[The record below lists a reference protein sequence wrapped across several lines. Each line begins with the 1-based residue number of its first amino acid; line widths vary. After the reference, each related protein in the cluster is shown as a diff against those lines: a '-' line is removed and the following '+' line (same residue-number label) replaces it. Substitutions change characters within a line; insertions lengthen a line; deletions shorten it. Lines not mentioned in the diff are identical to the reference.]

1 MIKDFFKK
9 TDTIINDRNENLLI
23 IGNGFDLY
31 MGFASSYDDYF
42 KNHKNKYDN
51 FSYKL
56 IDKRNKIQTIIKEFK
71 ELSDLEYS
79 ESSKKEW
86 HIKQILQKLN
96 DEEIINQNLFLV
108 YLLFCDDS
116 TEGISWTAIEKRILS
131 YVIEVSELINELEN
145 EQIDFNDLQKKVIM
159 SLNELP
165 KNKDNNSKNEIIIN
179 NEDDITQIEKN
190 IKEYYHSYKI
200 NINTQITSSKELKRD
215 FFKKLLKKY
224 FIISNFLE
232 TNKIFEK
239 YQEFVDNKNKELEKI
254 NAPVFKKIKKLEKE
268 TKKKLKDYYKN
279 ITDEEIKIKIE
290 KEKNNKFL
298 KKLTNDYI
306 TSSLL
311 FSQELKEIS
320 EKILDFPNNL
330 ESYYKINLLSELNK
344 TEKDFGK
351 YLEKQ
356 QKKGIDK
363 IIGNLNYYISTKY
376 HNDKIAPPLKIP
388 KIKIDENDFKK
399 AKENFE
405 EEYQKIFKLFNDKNT
420 YTVLNFNYTD
430 YLSNKTIKELL
441 NIKTVLNIHGN
452 FQEPIFGIDNKS
464 FDIIP
469 IFSDTEYL
477 YEDEIKNNEHIKNF
491 VKAARVLHHGI
502 LKKFKLP
509 AIDKLKSIYFFG
521 HSLSEADYSYF
532 QAIFDLYNIYS
543 SEINL
548 IFLYSDFKPTQRAEQ
563 NFAVMKLLEEYGKSM
578 DNKDKGKNLY
588 YKLLIEN
595 RIKLLSLEQF
605 EELNINKTETDR
617 GKN

>member
-71 ELSDLEYS
+71 EFSDLEYS
-79 ESSKKEW
+79 ESSNKEW

-116 TEGISWTAIEKRILS
+116 TEGTSWTAIEKRILS

-165 KNKDNNSKNEIIIN
+165 KNKDNNSKNKITIN
-179 NEDDITQIEKN
+179 NKDDITQIEKD
-190 IKEYYHSYKI
+190 IKEFYNSYKI
-200 NINTQITSSKELKRD
+200 NISTQITFSKELKRY
-215 FFKKLLKKY
+215 FFKELLKKY
-224 FIISNFLE
+224 FIISNFLK

-239 YQEFVDNKNKELEKI
+239 YQKFVDNENSKLEDENKEVYEELENFSFESREELKKYFGENLTDEQI
-254 NAPVFKKIKKLEKE
+254 IKEYYKKTWEFYPKLKKI
-268 TKKKLKDYYKN
+268 
-279 ITDEEIKIKIE
+279 
-290 KEKNNKFL
+290 
-298 KKLTNDYI
+298 
-306 TSSLL
+306 SS
-311 FSQELKEIS
+311 E
-320 EKILDFPNNL
+320 ILDFPNNL

-356 QKKGIDK
+356 QKEGIGK
-363 IIGNLNYYISTKY
+363 IIDNLNYYIRTKY
-376 HNDKIAPPLKIP
+376 HNDKIAPPLKIS

-430 YLSNKTIKELL
+430 YLSNKIIKKPL
-441 NIKTVLNIHGN
+441 NIKNVLNIHGN

-469 IFSDTEYL
+469 IFSDTEYI
-477 YEDEIKNNEHIKNF
+477 YEDEIKNKEHIKNF

-548 IFLYSDFKPTQRAEQ
+548 IFLYSDFKSTQRAEQ

>member
-1 MIKDFFKK
+1 
-9 TDTIINDRNENLLI
+9 
-23 IGNGFDLY
+23 

-51 FSYKL
+51 FPYKL
-56 IDKRNKIQTIIKEFK
+56 IDKRNKIQTIIKEF
-71 ELSDLEYS
+71 SDLEYS
-79 ESSKKEW
+79 ESSNKEW

-165 KNKDNNSKNEIIIN
+165 KNKDNNSKNKITIN
-179 NEDDITQIEKN
+179 NKDDITQIEKN
-190 IKEYYHSYKI
+190 IKEFYNSYKI
-200 NINTQITSSKELKRD
+200 NISTQITSSKELKRY
-215 FFKKLLKKY
+215 FFKELLKKY
-224 FIISNFLE
+224 FIISNFLK

-239 YQEFVDNKNKELEKI
+239 YQKFVDNENSKLEDENKEVYEELENFNFKSREELKKYFGENLTDEQI
-254 NAPVFKKIKKLEKE
+254 IEEYYKKTWEFYLKLKKI
-268 TKKKLKDYYKN
+268 
-279 ITDEEIKIKIE
+279 
-290 KEKNNKFL
+290 
-298 KKLTNDYI
+298 
-306 TSSLL
+306 SS
-311 FSQELKEIS
+311 E
-320 EKILDFPNNL
+320 ILDFPNNL

-399 AKENFE
+399 TKENFE

-441 NIKTVLNIHGN
+441 NIKNVLNIHGN

-469 IFSDTEYL
+469 IFSDTEYI
-477 YEDEIKNNEHIKNF
+477 YEDEIKNKEHIKNF

-532 QAIFDLYNIYS
+532 QAIFDLHNIYS

-617 GKN
+617 GEN

>member
-1 MIKDFFKK
+1 M
-9 TDTIINDRNENLLI
+9 
-23 IGNGFDLY
+23 
-31 MGFASSYDDYF
+31 
-42 KNHKNKYDN
+42 
-51 FSYKL
+51 
-56 IDKRNKIQTIIKEFK
+56 
-71 ELSDLEYS
+71 
-79 ESSKKEW
+79 
-86 HIKQILQKLN
+86 
-96 DEEIINQNLFLV
+96 
-108 YLLFCDDS
+108 
-116 TEGISWTAIEKRILS
+116 
-131 YVIEVSELINELEN
+131 
-145 EQIDFNDLQKKVIM
+145 
-159 SLNELP
+159 
-165 KNKDNNSKNEIIIN
+165 
-179 NEDDITQIEKN
+179 
-190 IKEYYHSYKI
+190 
-200 NINTQITSSKELKRD
+200 
-215 FFKKLLKKY
+215 
-224 FIISNFLE
+224 
-232 TNKIFEK
+232 
-239 YQEFVDNKNKELEKI
+239 
-254 NAPVFKKIKKLEKE
+254 
-268 TKKKLKDYYKN
+268 
-279 ITDEEIKIKIE
+279 
-290 KEKNNKFL
+290 
-298 KKLTNDYI
+298 
-306 TSSLL
+306 
-311 FSQELKEIS
+311 
-320 EKILDFPNNL
+320 
-330 ESYYKINLLSELNK
+330 
-344 TEKDFGK
+344 
-351 YLEKQ
+351 
-356 QKKGIDK
+356 
-363 IIGNLNYYISTKY
+363 NYYISTKY

-399 AKENFE
+399 TKENFE

-441 NIKTVLNIHGN
+441 NIKNVLNIHGN

-469 IFSDTEYL
+469 IFSDTEYI
-477 YEDEIKNNEHIKNF
+477 YEDEIKNKEHIKNF

-617 GKN
+617 GEN

>member
-1 MIKDFFKK
+1 MNKDFFKK
-9 TDTIINDRNENLLI
+9 TDTIINHRNENLLI

-42 KNHKNKYDN
+42 KNHENKYDN

-56 IDKRNKIQTIIKEFK
+56 IDKRNKIQTIIKEF
-71 ELSDLEYS
+71 SDLEYS
-79 ESSKKEW
+79 EISNKEW
-86 HIKQILQKLN
+86 HIKQILQNLN

-165 KNKDNNSKNEIIIN
+165 KNKDNNSKNKITIN
-179 NEDDITQIEKN
+179 NKDDITQIEKN
-190 IKEYYHSYKI
+190 IKEFYNSYKI
-200 NINTQITSSKELKRD
+200 NISTQITSSKELKRY
-215 FFKKLLKKY
+215 FFKELLKKY
-224 FIISNFLE
+224 FIISNFLK

-239 YQEFVDNKNKELEKI
+239 YQKFVDNENSKLEDENKEVYEELENFNFKSREELKKYFGENLTDEQI
-254 NAPVFKKIKKLEKE
+254 IEKYNYKKNWEFYLKLKKI
-268 TKKKLKDYYKN
+268 
-279 ITDEEIKIKIE
+279 
-290 KEKNNKFL
+290 
-298 KKLTNDYI
+298 
-306 TSSLL
+306 SS
-311 FSQELKEIS
+311 E
-320 EKILDFPNNL
+320 ILDFPNNL

-363 IIGNLNYYISTKY
+363 IIGNLTYYISTKY

-399 AKENFE
+399 TKENFE

-430 YLSNKTIKELL
+430 YLSNEIIKGLL
-441 NIKTVLNIHGN
+441 NIKNVLNIHGN

-469 IFSDTEYL
+469 IFSDTEYI
-477 YEDEIKNNEHIKNF
+477 YEDEIKNKEHIKNF

-617 GKN
+617 GEN

>member
-1 MIKDFFKK
+1 
-9 TDTIINDRNENLLI
+9 
-23 IGNGFDLY
+23 

-51 FSYKL
+51 FPYKL
-56 IDKRNKIQTIIKEFK
+56 IDKRNKIQTIIKEF
-71 ELSDLEYS
+71 LDLEYS
-79 ESSKKEW
+79 ESSNKEW

-165 KNKDNNSKNEIIIN
+165 KNKDNNSKNKITIN
-179 NEDDITQIEKN
+179 NKDDITQIEKN
-190 IKEYYHSYKI
+190 IKEFYNSYKI
-200 NINTQITSSKELKRD
+200 NISTQITSSKELKRY
-215 FFKKLLKKY
+215 FFKELLKKY
-224 FIISNFLE
+224 FIISNFLK

-239 YQEFVDNKNKELEKI
+239 YQKFVDNENSKLEDENKEVYEELENFNFKSREELKKYFGENLTDEQI
-254 NAPVFKKIKKLEKE
+254 IEEYYKKTWEFYLKLKKI
-268 TKKKLKDYYKN
+268 
-279 ITDEEIKIKIE
+279 
-290 KEKNNKFL
+290 
-298 KKLTNDYI
+298 
-306 TSSLL
+306 SS
-311 FSQELKEIS
+311 E
-320 EKILDFPNNL
+320 ILDFPNNL

-430 YLSNKTIKELL
+430 YLSNKTIKKSL
-441 NIKTVLNIHGN
+441 NIKNVLNIHGN

-469 IFSDTEYL
+469 IFSDTEYI
-477 YEDEIKNNEHIKNF
+477 YEDEIKNKEHIKNF

-617 GKN
+617 GEN

>member
-51 FSYKL
+51 FPYKL
-56 IDKRNKIQTIIKEFK
+56 IDKRNKIQTIIKEF
-71 ELSDLEYS
+71 SDLEYS
-79 ESSKKEW
+79 ESSNKEW

-159 SLNELP
+159 LLNELP
-165 KNKDNNSKNEIIIN
+165 KNKDNNSKNKITIN
-179 NEDDITQIEKN
+179 NKDDITQIEKN
-190 IKEYYHSYKI
+190 IKEFYNSYKI
-200 NINTQITSSKELKRD
+200 NISTQITSSKELKRY
-215 FFKKLLKKY
+215 FFKELLKKY
-224 FIISNFLE
+224 FIISNFLK

-239 YQEFVDNKNKELEKI
+239 YQKFVDNENSKLEDENKEVYEELENFNFKSREELKKYFGENLTDEQI
-254 NAPVFKKIKKLEKE
+254 IEEYYKKTWEFYLKLKKI
-268 TKKKLKDYYKN
+268 
-279 ITDEEIKIKIE
+279 
-290 KEKNNKFL
+290 
-298 KKLTNDYI
+298 
-306 TSSLL
+306 SS
-311 FSQELKEIS
+311 E
-320 EKILDFPNNL
+320 ILDFPNNL

-399 AKENFE
+399 TKENFE

-441 NIKTVLNIHGN
+441 NIKNVLNIHGN

-469 IFSDTEYL
+469 IFSDTEYI
-477 YEDEIKNNEHIKNF
+477 YEDEIKNKEHIKNF

-617 GKN
+617 GEN

>member
-51 FSYKL
+51 FPYKL
-56 IDKRNKIQTIIKEFK
+56 IDKRNKIQTIIKEF
-71 ELSDLEYS
+71 SDLEYS
-79 ESSKKEW
+79 ESSNKEW

-165 KNKDNNSKNEIIIN
+165 KNKDNNSKNKITIN
-179 NEDDITQIEKN
+179 NKDDITQIEKN
-190 IKEYYHSYKI
+190 IKEFYNSYKI
-200 NINTQITSSKELKRD
+200 NISTQITSSKELKRY
-215 FFKKLLKKY
+215 FFKELLKKY
-224 FIISNFLE
+224 FIISNFLK

-239 YQEFVDNKNKELEKI
+239 YQKFVDNENSKLEDENKEVYEELENFNFKSREELKKYFGENLTDEQI
-254 NAPVFKKIKKLEKE
+254 IEKYNYKKNWEFYLKLKKI
-268 TKKKLKDYYKN
+268 
-279 ITDEEIKIKIE
+279 
-290 KEKNNKFL
+290 
-298 KKLTNDYI
+298 
-306 TSSLL
+306 SS
-311 FSQELKEIS
+311 E
-320 EKILDFPNNL
+320 ILDFPNNL

-399 AKENFE
+399 TKENFE

-441 NIKTVLNIHGN
+441 NIKNVLNIHGN

-469 IFSDTEYL
+469 IFSDTEYI
-477 YEDEIKNNEHIKNF
+477 YEDEIKNKEHIKNF

-509 AIDKLKSIYFFG
+509 TIDKLKSIYFFG

-617 GKN
+617 GEN

>member
-51 FSYKL
+51 FPYKL
-56 IDKRNKIQTIIKEFK
+56 IDKRNKIQTIIKEF
-71 ELSDLEYS
+71 SDLEYS
-79 ESSKKEW
+79 ESSNKEQ

-165 KNKDNNSKNEIIIN
+165 KNKDNNSKNKITIN
-179 NEDDITQIEKN
+179 NKDDITQIEKN
-190 IKEYYHSYKI
+190 IKEFYNSYKI
-200 NINTQITSSKELKRD
+200 NISTQITSSKELKRY
-215 FFKKLLKKY
+215 FFKELLKKY
-224 FIISNFLE
+224 FIISNFLK

-239 YQEFVDNKNKELEKI
+239 YQKFVDNENSKLEDENKEVYEELENFNFKSREELKKYFGENLTDEQI
-254 NAPVFKKIKKLEKE
+254 IEEYYKKTWEFYLKLKKI
-268 TKKKLKDYYKN
+268 
-279 ITDEEIKIKIE
+279 
-290 KEKNNKFL
+290 
-298 KKLTNDYI
+298 
-306 TSSLL
+306 SS
-311 FSQELKEIS
+311 E
-320 EKILDFPNNL
+320 ILDFPNNL

-399 AKENFE
+399 TKENFE

-441 NIKTVLNIHGN
+441 NIKNVLNIHGN

-469 IFSDTEYL
+469 IFSDTEYI
-477 YEDEIKNNEHIKNF
+477 YEDEIKNKEHIKNF

-617 GKN
+617 GEN

>member
-51 FSYKL
+51 FPYKL
-56 IDKRNKIQTIIKEFK
+56 IDKRNKIQTIIKEF
-71 ELSDLEYS
+71 LDLEYS
-79 ESSKKEW
+79 ESSNKEW

-165 KNKDNNSKNEIIIN
+165 KNKDNNSKNKITIN
-179 NEDDITQIEKN
+179 NKDDITQIEKN
-190 IKEYYHSYKI
+190 IKEFYNSYKI
-200 NINTQITSSKELKRD
+200 NISTQITSSKELKRY
-215 FFKKLLKKY
+215 FFKELLKKY
-224 FIISNFLE
+224 FIISNFLK

-239 YQEFVDNKNKELEKI
+239 YQKFVDNENSKLEDENKEVYEELENFNFKSREELKKYFGENLTDEQI
-254 NAPVFKKIKKLEKE
+254 IEEYYKKTWEFYLKLKKI
-268 TKKKLKDYYKN
+268 
-279 ITDEEIKIKIE
+279 
-290 KEKNNKFL
+290 
-298 KKLTNDYI
+298 
-306 TSSLL
+306 SS
-311 FSQELKEIS
+311 E
-320 EKILDFPNNL
+320 ILDFPNNL

-430 YLSNKTIKELL
+430 YLSNKTIKKSL
-441 NIKTVLNIHGN
+441 NIKNVLNIHGN

-469 IFSDTEYL
+469 IFSDTEYI
-477 YEDEIKNNEHIKNF
+477 YEDEIKNKEHIKNF

-617 GKN
+617 GEN

>member
-1 MIKDFFKK
+1 MFEDFFKK

-51 FSYKL
+51 FPYKL
-56 IDKRNKIQTIIKEFK
+56 IDKRNKIQTIIKEF
-71 ELSDLEYS
+71 LDLEYS
-79 ESSKKEW
+79 ESSNKEW

-145 EQIDFNDLQKKVIM
+145 EQIDFNGLQKKVIM

-165 KNKDNNSKNEIIIN
+165 KNKDNNSKNKITIN
-179 NEDDITQIEKN
+179 NKDDITQIEKN
-190 IKEYYHSYKI
+190 IKEFYNSYKI
-200 NINTQITSSKELKRD
+200 NISTQLTSSKELKRY
-215 FFKKLLKKY
+215 FFKELLKKY
-224 FIISNFLE
+224 FIISNFLK

-239 YQEFVDNKNKELEKI
+239 YQKFVDNENSKLEDENKEVYEELENFNFKSREELKKYFGENLTDEQI
-254 NAPVFKKIKKLEKE
+254 IEEYYKKTWEFYLKLKKI
-268 TKKKLKDYYKN
+268 
-279 ITDEEIKIKIE
+279 
-290 KEKNNKFL
+290 
-298 KKLTNDYI
+298 
-306 TSSLL
+306 SS
-311 FSQELKEIS
+311 E
-320 EKILDFPNNL
+320 ILDFPNNL

-430 YLSNKTIKELL
+430 YLSNKTIKKSL
-441 NIKTVLNIHGN
+441 NIKNVLNIHGN

-469 IFSDTEYL
+469 IFSDTEYI
-477 YEDEIKNNEHIKNF
+477 YEDEIKNKEHIKNF

-617 GKN
+617 GEN

>member
-1 MIKDFFKK
+1 MNKDFFKK

-42 KNHKNKYDN
+42 KNHENKYDN
-51 FSYKL
+51 FWYKL
-56 IDKRNKIQTIIKEFK
+56 IDKRNKIQTIIKEF
-71 ELSDLEYS
+71 SDLEYS
-79 ESSKKEW
+79 EISNKEW
-86 HIKQILQKLN
+86 HIKQILQNLN

-131 YVIEVSELINELEN
+131 YVIEVGELINELEN

-165 KNKDNNSKNEIIIN
+165 KNKDNNSKNKITVN
-179 NEDDITQIEKN
+179 NKDDITQIEKN
-190 IKEYYHSYKI
+190 IKEFYNSYKI
-200 NINTQITSSKELKRD
+200 NISTQITSSKELKRY
-215 FFKKLLKKY
+215 FFKELLKKY
-224 FIISNFLE
+224 FIISNFLK

-239 YQEFVDNKNKELEKI
+239 YQKFVDNENSKLEDENKEVYEELENFNFKSREELKKYFGENLTDEQI
-254 NAPVFKKIKKLEKE
+254 IEKYNYKKNWEFYLKLKKI
-268 TKKKLKDYYKN
+268 
-279 ITDEEIKIKIE
+279 
-290 KEKNNKFL
+290 
-298 KKLTNDYI
+298 
-306 TSSLL
+306 SS
-311 FSQELKEIS
+311 E
-320 EKILDFPNNL
+320 ILDFPNNL

-363 IIGNLNYYISTKY
+363 IIGNLTYYISTKY

-399 AKENFE
+399 TKENFE

-430 YLSNKTIKELL
+430 YLSNEIIKGLL
-441 NIKTVLNIHGN
+441 NIKNVLNIHGN

-469 IFSDTEYL
+469 IFSDTEYI
-477 YEDEIKNNEHIKNF
+477 YEDEIKNKEHIKNF

-617 GKN
+617 GEN

>member
-1 MIKDFFKK
+1 MFEDFFKK

-51 FSYKL
+51 FPYKL
-56 IDKRNKIQTIIKEFK
+56 IDKRNKIQTIIKEF
-71 ELSDLEYS
+71 LDLEYS
-79 ESSKKEW
+79 ESSNKEW

-165 KNKDNNSKNEIIIN
+165 KNKDNNSKNKITIN
-179 NEDDITQIEKN
+179 NKDDITQIEKN
-190 IKEYYHSYKI
+190 IKEFYNSYKI
-200 NINTQITSSKELKRD
+200 NISTQLTSSKELKRY
-215 FFKKLLKKY
+215 FFKELLKKY
-224 FIISNFLE
+224 FIISNFLK

-239 YQEFVDNKNKELEKI
+239 YQKFVDNENSKLEDENKEVYEELENFNFKSREELKKYFGENLTDEQI
-254 NAPVFKKIKKLEKE
+254 IEEYYKKTWEFYLKLKKI
-268 TKKKLKDYYKN
+268 
-279 ITDEEIKIKIE
+279 
-290 KEKNNKFL
+290 
-298 KKLTNDYI
+298 
-306 TSSLL
+306 SS
-311 FSQELKEIS
+311 E
-320 EKILDFPNNL
+320 ILDFPNNL

-430 YLSNKTIKELL
+430 YLSNKTIKKSL
-441 NIKTVLNIHGN
+441 NIKNVLNIHGN

-469 IFSDTEYL
+469 IFSDTEYI
-477 YEDEIKNNEHIKNF
+477 YEDEIKNKEHIKNF

-617 GKN
+617 GEN

>member
-51 FSYKL
+51 FPYKL
-56 IDKRNKIQTIIKEFK
+56 IDKRNKIQTIIKEF
-71 ELSDLEYS
+71 SDLEYS
-79 ESSKKEW
+79 ESSNKEW

-165 KNKDNNSKNEIIIN
+165 KNKDNNSKNKITIN
-179 NEDDITQIEKN
+179 NKDDITQIEKN
-190 IKEYYHSYKI
+190 IKEFYNSYKI
-200 NINTQITSSKELKRD
+200 NISTQITSSKELKRY
-215 FFKKLLKKY
+215 FFKELLKKY
-224 FIISNFLE
+224 FIISNFLK

-239 YQEFVDNKNKELEKI
+239 YQKFVDNENSKLEDENKEVYEELENFNFKSREELKKYFGENLTDEQI
-254 NAPVFKKIKKLEKE
+254 IEEYYKKTWEFYLKLKKI
-268 TKKKLKDYYKN
+268 
-279 ITDEEIKIKIE
+279 
-290 KEKNNKFL
+290 
-298 KKLTNDYI
+298 
-306 TSSLL
+306 SS
-311 FSQELKEIS
+311 E
-320 EKILDFPNNL
+320 ILDFPNNL

-399 AKENFE
+399 
-405 EEYQKIFKLFNDKNT
+405 
-420 YTVLNFNYTD
+420 
-430 YLSNKTIKELL
+430 NKRKFRRRI
-441 NIKTVLNIHGN
+441 
-452 FQEPIFGIDNKS
+452 S
-464 FDIIP
+464 
-469 IFSDTEYL
+469 
-477 YEDEIKNNEHIKNF
+477 KNF
-491 VKAARVLHHGI
+491 
-502 LKKFKLP
+502 
-509 AIDKLKSIYFFG
+509 
-521 HSLSEADYSYF
+521 
-532 QAIFDLYNIYS
+532 
-543 SEINL
+543 
-548 IFLYSDFKPTQRAEQ
+548 
-563 NFAVMKLLEEYGKSM
+563 
-578 DNKDKGKNLY
+578 
-588 YKLLIEN
+588 
-595 RIKLLSLEQF
+595 
-605 EELNINKTETDR
+605 
-617 GKN
+617 

>member
-1 MIKDFFKK
+1 MNKDFFKK
-9 TDTIINDRNENLLI
+9 TDTIINHRNENLLI

-51 FSYKL
+51 FPYKL
-56 IDKRNKIQTIIKEFK
+56 IDKRNKIQTIIKEF
-71 ELSDLEYS
+71 SDLEYS
-79 ESSKKEW
+79 ESSNKEW

-165 KNKDNNSKNEIIIN
+165 KNKDNNSKNKITIN
-179 NEDDITQIEKN
+179 NKDDITQIEKN
-190 IKEYYHSYKI
+190 IKEFYNSYKI
-200 NINTQITSSKELKRD
+200 NISTQITSSKELKRY
-215 FFKKLLKKY
+215 FFKELLKKY
-224 FIISNFLE
+224 FIISNFLK

-239 YQEFVDNKNKELEKI
+239 YQKFVDNENSKLEDENKEVYEELENFNFKSREELKKYFGENLTDEQI
-254 NAPVFKKIKKLEKE
+254 IEEYYKKTWEFYLKLKKI
-268 TKKKLKDYYKN
+268 
-279 ITDEEIKIKIE
+279 
-290 KEKNNKFL
+290 
-298 KKLTNDYI
+298 
-306 TSSLL
+306 SS
-311 FSQELKEIS
+311 E
-320 EKILDFPNNL
+320 ILDFPNNL

-399 AKENFE
+399 TKENFE

-441 NIKTVLNIHGN
+441 NIKNVLNIHGN

-469 IFSDTEYL
+469 IFSDTEYI
-477 YEDEIKNNEHIKNF
+477 YEDEIKNKEHIKNF

-617 GKN
+617 GEN

>member
-51 FSYKL
+51 FPYKL
-56 IDKRNKIQTIIKEFK
+56 IDKRNKIQTIIKEF
-71 ELSDLEYS
+71 SDLEYS
-79 ESSKKEW
+79 ESSNKEW

-165 KNKDNNSKNEIIIN
+165 KNKDNNSKNKITIN
-179 NEDDITQIEKN
+179 NKDDITQIEKN
-190 IKEYYHSYKI
+190 IKEFYNSYKI
-200 NINTQITSSKELKRD
+200 NISTQITSSKELKRY
-215 FFKKLLKKY
+215 FFKELLKKY
-224 FIISNFLE
+224 FIISNFLK

-239 YQEFVDNKNKELEKI
+239 YQKFVDNENSKLEDENKEVYEELENFNFKSREELKKYFGENLTDEQI
-254 NAPVFKKIKKLEKE
+254 IEEYYKKTWEFYLKLKKI
-268 TKKKLKDYYKN
+268 
-279 ITDEEIKIKIE
+279 
-290 KEKNNKFL
+290 
-298 KKLTNDYI
+298 
-306 TSSLL
+306 SS
-311 FSQELKEIS
+311 E
-320 EKILDFPNNL
+320 ILDFPNNL

-399 AKENFE
+399 TKENFE

-441 NIKTVLNIHGN
+441 NIKNVLNIHGN

-469 IFSDTEYL
+469 IFSDTEYI
-477 YEDEIKNNEHIKNF
+477 YEDEIKNKEHIKNF

-617 GKN
+617 GEN